1 MAQVI
6 ASGFKT
12 KKRFLFSLFLLS
24 GAGLI
29 FAVYFDLPLAIFLLL
44 QLAALF
50 FFFVVVYHKRDLQNR
65 KLLLK
70 IVRTGLLAGILATAG
85 YDGIRWLI
93 VSIFHFTIRPFDTFK
108 FFGQMI
114 LNPAVDPAL
123 AYTVGFFYH
132 LVNGITFGIAYFILF
147 NGRHWLYGVAWA
159 FVLEVLM
166 LCVYPKFLNMQS
178 VLQEF
183 TIVSC
188 SGHFVYGII
197 LGLINQYKFN
207 K

>member
-12 KKRFLFSLFLLS
+12 KQRFLFSLFLLS

-44 QLAALF
+44 QLTALVI
-50 FFFVVVYHKRDLQNR
+50 FFVVVYYKHDLQNR

-70 IVRTGLLAGILATAG
+70 TVRIGLVAGIFASAG